1 MYVEVVIDED
11 CDGSG
16 DYWYY
21 TSTYTDSYNPSLSSG
36 NKMYFDIDD
45 DATSLC
51 FTVNL
56 YDEDTDSDEQL
67 DYVSGTGSSL
77 DFTLSSMSSSSSTVN
92 ISYDNTGSSESYRAG
107 FEMDV
112 SIY

>member
-1 MYVEVVIDED
+1 
-11 CDGSG
+11 
-16 DYWYY
+16 
-21 TSTYTDSYNPSLSSG
+21 
-36 NKMYFDIDD
+36 MYFDIDD